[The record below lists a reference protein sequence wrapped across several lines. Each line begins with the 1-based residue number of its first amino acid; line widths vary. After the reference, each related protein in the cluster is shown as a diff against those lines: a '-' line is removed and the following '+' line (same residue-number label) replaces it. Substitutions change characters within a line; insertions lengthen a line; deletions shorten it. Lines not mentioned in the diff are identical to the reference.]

1 MNMPALAADLD
12 VTVCHNLALSSM
24 PLAALWIVIA
34 CTACGFWGIHGKI
47 EKYVCMYVCINVCKC
62 KRGVLL
68 VCSMMVTSVIVGYDR
83 RRSRSRSR
91 LCMHYSA

>member
-47 EKYVCMYVCINVCKC
+47 EKYVCMYV
-62 KRGVLL
+62 
-68 VCSMMVTSVIVGYDR
+68 
-83 RRSRSRSR
+83 
-91 LCMHYSA
+91 